1 MGLQKAF
8 NSPNESL
15 RNTLTRVIGMNENV
29 DVFIKKISPEVG
41 DIILM
46 CSDGLTN
53 YMPEESINKVLNH
66 PLLPLGSKV
75 NALIDGANEGGGG
88 DNITVVL
95 IEVIEESRIEK
106 IKSKFK
112 TS

>member
-1 MGLQKAF
+1 MH
-8 NSPNESL
+8 
-15 RNTLTRVIGMNENV
+15 ENV

-66 PLLPLGSKV
+66 PLLPLG
-75 NALIDGANEGGGG
+75 
-88 DNITVVL
+88 
-95 IEVIEESRIEK
+95 
-106 IKSKFK
+106 
-112 TS
+112 